1 MLSTTF
7 HPRVAVS
14 GMSSVR
20 WSLQEDLAF
29 YSSAAISAA
38 GITMRKLA
46 KDAGGIEKIG
56 AAELRVS
63 SVLAAT
69 VRVSFIAP
77 EDDADSPL
85 EALRPSIEVSRSLGH
100 APCYFQAGPAPSRM
114 ASDDAY
120 ALLVP
125 AIAPAVAYARDQGVR
140 LAIETSS
147 TSTRD
152 IGFIHSLADAVELS
166 RDADVDICL
175 ELQNCW
181 FDCQLRRLFREN
193 VDRFALVQVNDFKV
207 GEPARLNRCVPG
219 DGDMPVEWLLGE
231 LLDAGYSGQFELEV
245 LGPRIEEEGYESA
258 ITRGLDWISE
268 RLDRWGA

>member
-1 MLSTTF
+1 
-7 HPRVAVS
+7 
-14 GMSSVR
+14 MSSVR
-20 WSLQEDLAF
+20 WSLEEDLAF
-29 YSSAAISAA
+29 YASAEICTI
-38 GITMRKLA
+38 GVTVYKFVDDI
-46 KDAGGIEKIG
+46 AGGVEKI
-56 AAELRVS
+56 AATGLRSS

-69 VRVSFIAP
+69 VRVPMIASDTNP
-77 EDDADSPL
+77 SNAL
-85 EALRPSIEVSRSLGH
+85 EALRPSIDVAAALGH
-100 APCYFQAGPAPSRM
+100 SPCYFQAGPTPPRM

-125 AIAPAVAYARDQGVR
+125 AIVPAVAYARGQGVR

-152 IGFIHSLADAVELS
+152 IGFVHTLADAVELS
-166 RDADVDICL
+166 FDADVDVCV

-181 FDCQLRRLFREN
+181 FDCHLRRMFHEH

-231 LLDAGYSGQFELEV
+231 LLEAGYAGLFELEV
-245 LGPRIEEEGYESA
+245 VGPRIEEEGYPSA
-258 ITRGLDWISE
+258 ITRGLAWISE
-268 RLDRWGA
+268 RLDRWGV